1 MSIVRLKA
9 TELRLLDDLFDMHGG
24 YVLDFSNRT
33 FAEFFLD
40 ELGIDIYSPR
50 WEGGGTSKAKRLRF
64 YLRNSPAPTVVRTLQ
79 ALWDYREA
87 ERRRQGA
94 DETIPAA
101 EEQFYDLIE
110 RLGGTRP
117 RPKRQA
123 RSAADDINLDPIT
136 SAALKADLMALSQLE
151 PQARGFAFERFL
163 KALFDANGMSG
174 RASFRLVGEQIDG
187 SFEFAG
193 DPYLLEAKWT
203 ATKIGVADLR
213 SFNAKVED
221 KATWS
226 RGLFVSDSGFSEDG
240 LTAFGRGNS
249 IVCMDGLDLYE
260 MLDQN
265 FALSEVLRQKVR
277 RAAET
282 GQPFVRL
289 REL

>member
-1 MSIVRLKA
+1 MSVVRLKA
-9 TELRLLDDLFDMHGG
+9 TELRLLDDLFEMHGG

-33 FAEFFLD
+33 FAEFFFD
-40 ELGIDIYSPR
+40 ELGVDIYSSC
-50 WEGGGTSKAKRLRF
+50 WDGGGTSKAKRLRF
-64 YLRNSPAPTVVRTLQ
+64 YLRNNPASTVVKTLR

-87 ERRRQGA
+87 ERRRHGA
-94 DETIPAA
+94 DESIPAA

-110 RLGGTRP
+110 RLGGARP
-117 RPKRQA
+117 RPKR
-123 RSAADDINLDPIT
+123 RESSKADDVSLDPSI
-136 SAALKADLMALSQLE
+136 SAALKADLISLSQLE
-151 PQARGFAFERFL
+151 PQARGFAFERLL

-203 ATKIGVADLR
+203 AAKTGVADLR

-226 RGLFVSDSGFSEDG
+226 RGLFVSDSGFSESG

-249 IVCMDGLDLYE
+249 IVCMDGLDLFE

-265 FALSEVLRQKVR
+265 LTLSDVLRRKVR

-282 GQPFVRL
+282 GQPFVPL
-289 REL
+289 RDL